1 MSNNP
6 VNDTGMKKRRAA
18 LLSVGSNTLLI
29 IVKIAAGIIS
39 GSISIISEALHSL
52 MDLVA
57 SAIAYYSVRQA
68 SLPPDEDHPFGHG
81 KMENLSGLFESLLL
95 LGASVFII
103 YEAISR
109 TIDGSMIKF
118 PVVALGVMGFSA
130 CVNILISRYL
140 YKVAR
145 ETDSIALEADAKHL
159 SADVYTSAGVFAGLL
174 LVMVTGFTILDSI
187 IAVLVA
193 LYIAYEG
200 FVLTRKSIAGL
211 MDTRLPDDEVE
222 VIRQVLDEYA
232 GKMKYYHDLR
242 TRKAGSE
249 RHVDFHMV
257 LCREAKIADTHTIME
272 QIEKELQRV
281 FPETTVLMRPEPC
294 IHFSDQCP
302 THCHWEEGKRVS

>member
-1 MSNNP
+1 MTKKNS
-6 VNDTGMKKRRAA
+6 TGKRKQQAA

-29 IVKIAAGIIS
+29 IIKIVAGLVS

-81 KMENLSGLFESLLL
+81 KMENLSGLFESVLL

-109 TIDGSMIKF
+109 GIEGGEIRF
-118 PVVALGVMGFSA
+118 PAVALGVMAFSA
-130 CVNILISRYL
+130 FVNVMISRYL
-140 YKVAR
+140 HRVAK
-145 ETDSIALEADAKHL
+145 ETDSLALEADAKHL

-174 LVMVTGFTILDSI
+174 LVMFTGFVILDSI

-193 LYIAYEG
+193 LYIACEG
-200 FVLTRKSIAGL
+200 IILVRKSLGGL
-211 MDTRLPDDEVE
+211 VDTRLPDEEVNA
-222 VIRQVLDEYA
+222 IRQVLD
-232 GKMKYYHDLR
+232 GFSGRIKHYHDLR

-249 RHVDFHMV
+249 RHVDFHLV

-272 QIEKELQRV
+272 DIERELQTV
-281 FPETTVLMRPEPC
+281 FPETQVLARPEPC
-294 IHFSDQCP
+294 IHYSNQCP
-302 THCHWEEGKRVS
+302 SHCHWKEIKEEK